1 MIASRQVTSIGE
13 AQRALCDNR
22 ELYFAQSAATRNGYV
37 PRISPWRSS
46 PACVRVAIESHPL
59 HDHHQEHGNDQ
70 HA

>member
-1 MIASRQVTSIGE
+1 MPSRQSATLGE
-13 AQRALCDNR
+13 ATRALCDNR

-59 HDHHQEHGNDQ
+59 NDHDQDARHD
-70 HA
+70 